1 MNIYIYKYIHKINS
15 KLDKYKKKKSLYSII
30 AKYKP
35 QKKAK

>member
-1 MNIYIYKYIHKINS
+1 MSIYIYKYKINS
-15 KLDKYKKKKSLYSII
+15 KLDKYKKKESLYSII